1 MHHLYAMWCIESVTP
16 QGDLLI
22 KFTSPLLSYA
32 LDIRWLRHV
41 RRIPIMYR
49 NAQCSHFLKAL
60 HMDISS
66 SWPRSRKDCRWIY
79 QAPWYI
85 DIKRYFKLISSCFR
99 SLISPSPPSE
109 SVTDPELWGLPL
121 RKNVDIAQYSD
132 AWNLSLY
139 LRKYWS
145 REKGQNLSDTVI
157 SGTLIAVAPQLYY
170 NTISYD
176 CLEYPTSRSKKLTAF
191 VTLLI
196 PVDANAE
203 ESDEPVQSVYRC
215 YFAET
220 VLFLHTNTKVYIN
233 FL

>member
-1 MHHLYAMWCIESVTP
+1 MHHPYAMRCIESVTP

-66 SWPRSRKDCRWIY
+66 SWPRSRKDCRRIY

-99 SLISPSPPSE
+99 SLISPSPPSV
-109 SVTDPELWGLPL
+109 SS
-121 RKNVDIAQYSD
+121 K
-132 AWNLSLY
+132 
-139 LRKYWS
+139 S
-145 REKGQNLSDTVI
+145 R
-157 SGTLIAVAPQLYY
+157 TLISTPMKTSSVKLTKKSSVYAGNLTSWHPRPNKSHRLQP
-170 NTISYD
+170 ISYNQGKVK
-176 CLEYPTSRSKKLTAF
+176 T
-191 VTLLI
+191 
-196 PVDANAE
+196 
-203 ESDEPVQSVYRC
+203 
-215 YFAET
+215 
-220 VLFLHTNTKVYIN
+220 FL
-233 FL
+233 